1 MTLAVLATWAQPQVI
16 HHWWIVF
23 AILAGFAVGYPLS
36 RVPLTA
42 VPQRTAL
49 SHAFGG
55 LAAGLVGTAKFYLWL
70 RNEPEMLTTK
80 RPGNGIPALRL
91 AELVGR
97 RAARTLEADHQ
108 LEEADVV

>member
-1 MTLAVLATWAQPQVI
+1 VL
-16 HHWWIVF
+16 
-23 AILAGFAVGYPLS
+23 
-36 RVPLTA
+36 
-42 VPQRTAL
+42 
-49 SHAFGG
+49 
-55 LAAGLVGTAKFYLWL
+55 
-70 RNEPEMLTTK
+70 EPEMLTTK